1 MFLLNLQ
8 SKVPIYLQIQE
19 QITKFIQ
26 AGILHPGDKLPSV
39 RQLAVDNGI
48 NPNTVAKAYTQLES
62 SGIVYNVPKK
72 GVYVAEAK
80 KDASRMELLKKQLE
94 SLMEKGYTEEEVL
107 AAIAEIRQRKDGSNA
122 GN

>member
-72 GVYVAEAK
+72 GVYVAEAQN
-80 KDASRMELLKKQLE
+80 DASRMELLKKQLE
-94 SLMEKGYTEEEVL
+94 SLMEQGYTEEEVL

>member
-94 SLMEKGYTEEEVL
+94 SLMEQGYTEEEVL

-122 GN
+122 GT

>member
-94 SLMEKGYTEEEVL
+94 SLMEQGYTEEEVL

>member
-1 MFLLNLQ
+1 MFFLNLQ

-94 SLMEKGYTEEEVL
+94 SLMEQGYTEEEVL